1 MIDKDIF
8 IQVLLKK
15 AKVLPVGHH
24 LDIRPY
30 KRNRSV
36 LLIKETED
44 SFKIVENGFYKNE
57 FETNL
62 KGLKKIL
69 KKILK
74 LEFPRSH
81 KIRVYN
87 MGKYINFVLLLFV
100 MLFTIFSSNLFAESF
115 SECLKKAD
123 AINEF
128 IHKTYKVNPDGSY
141 TMKLKMQ
148 VYIKTYKGKKD
159 WADYRIPYN
168 SAYQKIRV
176 DKAETILPSGKVIS
190 ATKKEIQDILDPST
204 SQSSIYSKARL
215 KIINFPAVDVG
226 TKIRFQITLKSKW
239 GFWARES
246 FRLTNPTIVKKVELM
261 IPKDMKILIRLKD
274 KKVRSNVF
282 KKQGF
287 LIYTWTGEKLPSI
300 HKEPYAPQIENQPFC
315 LLVSSFDSLEKTASF
330 FCKRVYA
337 VKNYKLNLPEWAK
350 KKNPDLLYK
359 ELISRVSIYYIGLFD
374 TDLKPQSFSVT
385 LRKLYGSP
393 LDLAFLFAQILKE
406 QGINAHFVLVNTTG
420 IFLDKLDRI
429 IYPELFDQV
438 LVYAKGHF
446 YSFTD
451 KDAPAGIIC
460 DSDTIGLDLD
470 LKKLIT
476 IHDVLPNVTNT
487 LLSIRAYPHGY
498 GIGWLKKEFLGKAT
512 IDIRKKLRYAK
523 GEEFRIK
530 ISELFHQVDPV
541 LKPYNEKPFIKGVN
555 ELAQKVEFNFKFR
568 LDPVFM
574 ESDSADLFLLPESE
588 LIKYYNCLVKR
599 HYGLAVVETKTERL
613 VLRLSLPK
621 GLKPIFVPSSEEG
634 KIGLLKW
641 NIKTS
646 WKKHTLI
653 FIREITLNRGILG
666 PKESSLMLKKIKQI
680 ADPKHRVLLFQN
692 TAPLS
697 CTCINLKKATKE
709 WNKRWNE
716 WQIGKGNIYLTI

>member
-15 AKVLPVGHH
+15 AKVLPVGHY

-44 SFKIVENGFYKNE
+44 SFKIIENGFYKNE
-57 FETNL
+57 FKTDF
-62 KGLKKIL
+62 KGLKKIF

-100 MLFTIFSSNLFAESF
+100 MLFIFSSNLFAESF

-128 IHKTYKVNPDGSY
+128 IYKTYKVNPDGSY

-168 SAYQKIRV
+168 SAYQKVTV

-226 TKIRFQITLKSKW
+226 TKIRFQITLESKW

-261 IPKDMKILIRLKD
+261 IPKDMKISIRLED
-274 KKVRSNVF
+274 KKVKPNVF

-287 LIYTWTGEKLPSI
+287 LIYTWTGEKLLPI

-330 FCKRVYA
+330 FCKRIYA
-337 VKNYKLNLPEWAK
+337 VKYYKFNLPEWAK

-359 ELISRVSIYYIGLFD
+359 KFISRISIYYIRLFD
-374 TDLKPQSFSVT
+374 TALKPQPFSVT

-393 LDLAFLFAQILKE
+393 LDLALLFAHILKK
-406 QGINAHFVLVNTTG
+406 QGINAHLVLVNTTG
-420 IFLDKLDRI
+420 VFVDKLDRV
-429 IYPELFDQV
+429 IYPELFDQI

-451 KDAPAGIIC
+451 KDVPAGVIC
-460 DSDTIGLDLD
+460 GSDTVGLDLD
-470 LKKLIT
+470 LKKLIN
-476 IHDVLPNVTNT
+476 IHDVIPNVTNT

-498 GIGWLKKEFLGKAT
+498 GTGCLKKEFLGEAT
-512 IDIRKKLRYAK
+512 IGIRKKLRYAK

-530 ISELFHQVDPV
+530 MSKLFHQLDPA
-541 LKPYNEKPFIKGVN
+541 LRPYNKKTFIKGIN
-555 ELAQKVEFNFKFR
+555 ELAQKVELDFRFR

-574 ESDSADLFLLPESE
+574 KSDSVYLFPLPESE
-588 LIKYYNCLVKR
+588 LIKEYSNCLAKR

-613 VLRLSLPK
+613 VLRLSLPE
-621 GLKPIFVPSSEEG
+621 GLKPVFIPSSKKG

-641 NIKTS
+641 RIKTS
-646 WKKHTLI
+646 WKKHTLT
-653 FIREITLNRGILG
+653 FIREITLNRGILE

-680 ADPKHRVLLFQN
+680 ADPKHKVLLFQN
-692 TAPLS
+692 TVPLS
-697 CTCINLKKATKE
+697 CSSVITSKPSIEQK
-709 WNKRWNE
+709 
-716 WQIGKGNIYLTI
+716 